1 MPKQWFISDLH
12 LASERPATVR
22 LFERFVRDYPET
34 GDRLFI
40 LGDLFDYWIGDDD
53 DAPLAATVRAILAE
67 AAGRGIDIAIQRGNR
82 DFLMG
87 KRLMRDCGA
96 RLLPDCQLAQVAG
109 QPTLLM
115 HGDLL
120 CTDDTD
126 YQKARRR
133 FRNPL
138 FQWLILRKPLDTRR
152 RIAEEIRRKSGE
164 ATSLK
169 SADIMD
175 VNDQAVVRYLR
186 RHKVKQLIHGH
197 THRPNIHRHTLPD
210 GSHAT
215 RLVLPEWHG
224 DHVTA
229 WRDNGASLQPVQ
241 VDQIAPGANIG
252 RRSNASGTS
261 NKASSASKSS
271 AKSTSD

>member
-1 MPKQWFISDLH
+1 MPSQWFISDLH
-12 LASERPATVR
+12 LASERPATVS
-22 LFERFVRDYPET
+22 LFEHFVRDYPQA
-34 GDRLFI
+34 GDRLYI

-53 DAPLAATVRAILAE
+53 DAPLAVSVREALAQTS
-67 AAGRGIDIAIQRGNR
+67 ARGIEIAIQHGNR

-87 KRLMRDCGA
+87 KRLMRACDA
-96 RLLPDCQLAQVAG
+96 VLLPDCHVTQVAG
-109 QPTLLM
+109 QQTLLM

-120 CTDDTD
+120 CTDDVD

-138 FQWLILRKPLDTRR
+138 LQWLVLRRSLEKRR

-175 VNDQAVVRYLR
+175 VNDDTVIRYLQ
-186 RHKVKQLIHGH
+186 RHAVTRMIHGH
-197 THRPNIHRHTLPD
+197 THRPKTHTHMLPD
-210 GSHAT
+210 GSEAT
-215 RLVLPEWHG
+215 RLVLPEWHA
-224 DHVTA
+224 DHVIA
-229 WRDNGASLQPVQ
+229 WRDDGMSLQPVSVSQ
-241 VDQIAPGANIG
+241 MAPGANIG

-261 NKASSASKSS
+261 NSASSASKVSE
-271 AKSTSD
+271 KSTSD